1 MNGALITLEGIE
13 GAGKT
18 TQAQRLRE
26 RLEQQGRSVVLVRE
40 PGGTGLGEE
49 IRRLLLQKSSE
60 MGARAE
66 LLLFLAARAQLTD
79 DVIRPAVLD
88 GCVVVCDRYID
99 STVAYQGYGRGL
111 DLSTVTELNVFA
123 TAGLEPDI
131 TFVLDVPPELGLT
144 RQQDRNRME
153 EEPLDFHRRVRDGY
167 LAVAASNPRRVV
179 VIDGSQSPDSVHAEL
194 WRKLCTR
201 GIAT

>member
-18 TQAQRLRE
+18 TQAHRLRE
-26 RLEQQGRSVVLVRE
+26 RLEHQGRSVVLVRE
-40 PGGTGLGEE
+40 PGGTELGEE
-49 IRRLLLQKSSE
+49 IRRLLLHKSSE

-88 GCVVVCDRYID
+88 GCVVVCDRYVD
-99 STVAYQGYGRGL
+99 STLAYQGYGRGL

-131 TFVLDVPPELGLT
+131 TFVLDVPPELGLI

-167 LAVAASNPRRVV
+167 LAVAATNPRRVV
-179 VIDGSQSPDSVHAEL
+179 VIDGSQSPDSVHEEL